1 MNPAHIVHLALALAL
16 GDFLS
21 QIRQPNI
28 RTVVLD

>member
-1 MNPAHIVHLALALAL
+1 MNPAHIVHLAFPLALS
-16 GDFLS
+16 DFLS